1 MCPLGF
7 GVEMQVPMTSS
18 AQDTALPS
26 LRKVRPISHKSRKKY
41 VTDRILWQKVKMS
54 VSSLGTKMGVK
65 RDTVGLGEFLVGL
78 WNVTCMIQ
86 FLLNFL
92 LRQAG
97 GTRRHLLV
105 WAGFYEM

>member
-7 GVEMQVPMTSS
+7 GEKMKLPMTSS

-26 LRKVRPISHKSRKKY
+26 LGKVRPISHKSRKKY
-41 VTDRILWQKVKMS
+41 VTDKILWPKVKLS
-54 VSSLGTKMGVK
+54 VFPLGTKVGVK

-78 WNVTCMIQ
+78 WNVTCTIQ
-86 FLLNFL
+86 FLLHFL
-92 LRQAG
+92 PQQAS
-97 GTRRHLLV
+97 GTRRQVLV